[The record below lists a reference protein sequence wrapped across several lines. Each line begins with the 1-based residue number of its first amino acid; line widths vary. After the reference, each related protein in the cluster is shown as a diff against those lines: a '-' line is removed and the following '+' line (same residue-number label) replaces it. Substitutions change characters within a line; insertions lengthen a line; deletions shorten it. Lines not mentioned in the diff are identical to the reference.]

1 MSMPHP
7 RVLMIPFG
15 AVIAIKQNKSRTWVD
30 IHTGASKID
39 GLHKALKGRGAI
51 IALHDDLPAS
61 DTYVSN
67 GHPSVISAATITLKH
82 LHTAWKLHNVKGAKI
97 EAVSPAEFKKPMQ
110 ANYLYWLEPANE
122 LPTKKPA
129 TKKK

>member
-15 AVIAIKQNKSRTWVD
+15 AVIAIKQNRSRTWVD

-51 IALHDDLPAS
+51 IALHDDLPLS

-67 GHPSVISAATITLKH
+67 GHPAVIAAATLTMKH
-82 LHTAWKLHNVKGAKI
+82 SHTAWKLHDAKGATI
-97 EAVSPAEFKKPMQ
+97 EIVSAKEFQKPMKP
-110 ANYLYWLEPANE
+110 NYFYWLEPTNE
-122 LPTKKPA
+122 LS
-129 TKKK
+129 KKKKASKKK